1 MLALQQLSARYLLE
15 IVGVEMFKL
24 LVVMAAIALTAFMV
38 VGQSEQAERT
48 AQQGTL
54 LERLEALNT
63 PQVSLLVDE
72 WREAYPSPSA
82 ERLTELR
89 VLVQRVSAAP
99 RLAEQYTASARQRK
113 FDALG
118 IESPFGSVK
127 ASPGIGAVPK

>member
-89 VLVQRVSAAP
+89 VLVQRVSADP

>member
-89 VLVQRVSAAP
+89 VLVQRVSADP

-118 IESPFGSVK
+118 VESPFGSVK
-127 ASPGIGAVPK
+127 ASPGIGPVSK

>member
-48 AQQGTL
+48 AQQGML

-89 VLVQRVSAAP
+89 VLVQRVSADP

-118 IESPFGSVK
+118 VESPFGSVK
-127 ASPGIGAVPK
+127 ASPGIGPVSK

>member
-1 MLALQQLSARYLLE
+1 
-15 IVGVEMFKL
+15 MFKV
-24 LVVMAAIALTAFMV
+24 LVVMTAIALTAFMV

-48 AQQGTL
+48 AQQGAL

-63 PQVSLLVDE
+63 PQASLLVDE
-72 WREAYPSPSA
+72 WRDAYPSPSA

-89 VLVQRVSAAP
+89 VLVQRVSADP
-99 RLAEQYTASARQRK
+99 RLAEQYTASAKQRK

-127 ASPGIGAVPK
+127 ASPGLGVVSK

>member
-1 MLALQQLSARYLLE
+1 
-15 IVGVEMFKL
+15 MFKV
-24 LVVMAAIALTAFMV
+24 LVVIAAIALTAVMV

-48 AQQGTL
+48 AQQGML

-89 VLVQRVSAAP
+89 VLVQRVSADP
-99 RLAEQYTASARQRK
+99 R
-113 FDALG
+113 
-118 IESPFGSVK
+118 
-127 ASPGIGAVPK
+127 